1 MIDLLTIQAS
11 TEGLLQHVST
21 SAMDPGGH
29 QPEGSMVM
37 TTAALVAAV
46 FLGYSLWRRYGRDA
60 QTPPHT
66 GATTVPREISSI
78 LDQAHLKRSRMD
90 LSFHPISTSRQTI
103 SCTLQEM
110 TPTGITLEMPLGV
123 TPSESWIGREMACY
137 FRVPREKK
145 DPYFYTFVAPV
156 QAVRQ
161 QGEIHHVTLDLPP
174 RIELG
179 QKRKHLRLELPP
191 RDIKDFR
198 VWPAAEDG
206 TFHFESDPQKWPEP
220 LAVYSR
226 NERDKVDVLDLS
238 GGGIKLSIDPNGYSG
253 LEDFVGKHPVL
264 FMRLELEPVSGMVV
278 PPYFLAARMRTKA
291 QDFDNGRLMLGYEF
305 IECCSSDGGETI
317 DWIKIEPDEGIDEL
331 VTWVFKRHLELYRER
346 EIV

>member
-21 SAMDPGGH
+21 TAMDPGGH

-46 FLGYSLWRRYGRDA
+46 FLGYSVWRRLGRGA
-60 QTPPHT
+60 QERPHS

-103 SCTLQEM
+103 SCTLHEL

-137 FRVPREKK
+137 FRVPRENR

-198 VWPAAEDG
+198 VWPAADDG
-206 TFHFESDPQKWPEP
+206 TFHFESDPQKWPAP

-226 NERDKVDVLDLS
+226 EEHDGVDVLDLS
-238 GGGIKLSIDPNGYSG
+238 GGGIKLSIDPDGYSG
-253 LEDFVGKHPVL
+253 LEDFVGRHPVL

-278 PPYFLAARMRTKA
+278 PPYFLAARLRTKA

-305 IECCSSDGGETI
+305 VECCSSDGGETI
-317 DWIKIEPDEGIDEL
+317 DWIRIEPGEGIDEL

>member
-1 MIDLLTIQAS
+1 MIDLLNLQAS
-11 TEGLLQHVST
+11 TEGLLRQA
-21 SAMDPGGH
+21 SASAIDPGGH

-46 FLGYSLWRRYGRDA
+46 FLGYSAWRRFGGGARER
-60 QTPPHT
+60 QPS

-103 SCTLQEM
+103 SCTLHEL
-110 TPTGITLEMPLGV
+110 TPMGVTMEMPLGV
-123 TPSESWIGREMACY
+123 NPSDGWIGREMACY
-137 FRVPREKK
+137 FRVPRADKE
-145 DPYFYTFVAPV
+145 PYFYTFVAPV
-156 QAVRQ
+156 KDVRQ
-161 QGEIHHVTLDLPP
+161 QGEIHYVTLDLPP

-179 QKRKHLRLELPP
+179 QKRRHLRLELPP

-206 TFHFESDPQKWPEP
+206 TFHFESDPRNWPAP

-226 NERDKVDVLDLS
+226 GEHDKVDVLDLS
-238 GGGIKLSIDPNGYSG
+238 GGGIKLSIDPEGYSG
-253 LEDFVGKHPVL
+253 LEDFVSRHPVL
-264 FMRLELEPVSGMVV
+264 FMRLELEPVSGMVI

-291 QDFDNGRLMLGYEF
+291 QDLDNGRLMLGYEF

-317 DWIKIEPDEGIDEL
+317 DWIRIEPGEGIDEL